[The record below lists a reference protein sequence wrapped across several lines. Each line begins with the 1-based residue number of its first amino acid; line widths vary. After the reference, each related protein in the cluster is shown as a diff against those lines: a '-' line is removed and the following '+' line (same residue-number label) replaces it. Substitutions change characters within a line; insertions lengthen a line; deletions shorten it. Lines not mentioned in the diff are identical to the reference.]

1 MNMSQY
7 SCTTIQSYLY
17 SRTNTVVPMYLPY
30 SGCGMWNRRYRRQ
43 SSAYLSIC
51 LPDVTALPAASRV
64 IDHGRPNGGGN
75 TPACQRGEVTRELH
89 AYPCR
94 TIGLCLST
102 QSRLRHGRLLVA
114 VVYDGPRNRN
124 CPRDSLHRVCE
135 TDDVPMFLSPECRK
149 IYSFTKRP
157 LH

>member
-1 MNMSQY
+1 MYHHTVVPIQSYQY
-7 SCTTIQSYLY
+7 SCTYVPTILGMWDQRTDGNPPRIYL
-17 SRTNTVVPMYLPY
+17 SLS
-30 SGCGMWNRRYRRQ
+30 SGCHC
-43 SSAYLSIC
+43 ATCC
-51 LPDVTALPAASRV
+51 LAGHQPWEAQW
-64 IDHGRPNGGGN
+64 GGN
-75 TPACQRGEVTRELH
+75 THACQRGEVTRELH